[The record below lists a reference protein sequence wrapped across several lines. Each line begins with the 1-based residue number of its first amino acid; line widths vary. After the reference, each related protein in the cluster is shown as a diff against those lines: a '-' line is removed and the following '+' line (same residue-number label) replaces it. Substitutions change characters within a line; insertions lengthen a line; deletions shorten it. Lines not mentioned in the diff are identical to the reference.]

1 MVAAYATPRAR
12 PDAAPRRPFV
22 MPEMPAVIVTFALG
36 AGLALLGSLPMTG
49 PLALLVIDRLIV
61 AQRRSAL
68 WIAFAGALV
77 EGFIAAL
84 VATLLPLFLRHS
96 DAIVRYARI
105 SGSLVIFAVGIT
117 LTLRPELLDAIK
129 TDRKRQSLSA
139 GFLTT
144 ALNPTLLATWTVTV
158 TALHDGG
165 LIQGGLQSGL
175 AFGSGALVGSF
186 AWFVFIALIAGRVP
200 VARLTG
206 HRRTFARA
214 IGTILALL
222 GAVLFAR
229 AVL

>member
-1 MVAAYATPRAR
+1 MVTAYAIQRALR
-12 PDAAPRRPFV
+12 RVTVRRPLV
-22 MPEMPAVIVTFALG
+22 MPELPAALVTFGLG
-36 AGLALLGSLPMTG
+36 AGLALLGSVPMTG
-49 PLALLVIDRLIV
+49 PLALLVIDRLIT

-84 VATLLPLFLRHS
+84 VATLLPLVLRHS

-105 SGSLVIFAVGIT
+105 SGSLVIFAVGVT
-117 LTLRPELLDAIK
+117 LMLRPELLDAIK

-144 ALNPTLLATWTVTV
+144 ALNPTLLATWTITV

-165 LIQGGLQSGL
+165 LIHGGLPSGL
-175 AFGSGALVGSF
+175 AFGSGALAGSF
-186 AWFVFIALIAGRVP
+186 AWFLFIALIAGRVP
-200 VARLTG
+200 MTRLT
-206 HRRTFARA
+206 RYRQTFARA

-222 GAVLFAR
+222 GALLFAR
-229 AVL
+229 ATL